1 MNIKLLLSTTLIATS
16 FTSIAQDAGKTYA
29 ITGDGNG
36 DFMWMNI
43 RQVDINTGKI
53 TQEVFQRAKTHFL
66 MMDAVTKQPVEQSVT
81 SNGKVYNTPVYPT
94 ATMVAAA
101 AYDKKH
107 DKLFFTPMR
116 IGELRW
122 LDLSAKGDVQQFYT
136 VKSTLLN
143 SGDLITDEANNFTR
157 MVIGA
162 DGNGYAVTNDA
173 NRLIRFTT
181 GKKVTITDL
190 GNIIDD
196 ESNKTIS
203 IHNKCA
209 SWGGDMIADAYNKL
223 YIISANHYVFSLD
236 VDTRVA
242 KYIGYITGLPANY
255 STNGAAVD
263 NDGAIVVS
271 SANTFAGY
279 YKFKL
284 NDFKAVKIEG
294 SDMVYN
300 ASDLANGNL
309 LFQKEADAAKNFGAA
324 DFKPVIPVLNNEAHI
339 YPNPVT
345 NNEFKIY
352 FDGLQAGKY
361 NISITDLTGKAVMN
375 RAVTVNAKT
384 QIETVPLNRNFS
396 KGMYMVK
403 VTDANNKFIFTER
416 IVVQ

>member
-1 MNIKLLLSTTLIATS
+1 MNLKLLLSTTLISAS
-16 FTSIAQDAGKTYA
+16 LVSAAQDANRTFA

-53 TQEVFQRAKTHFL
+53 VQDVYQRNKTAFVFA
-66 MMDAVTKQPVEQSVT
+66 DADTKKPVGTSAQPTE
-81 SNGKVYNTPVYPT
+81 
-94 ATMVAAA
+94 TMVAAA
-101 AYDKKH
+101 AYDKNQN
-107 DKLFFTPMR
+107 KLFFTPMR

-122 LDLSAKGDVQQFYT
+122 LDLGAKGDAQKFYT
-136 VKSTLLN
+136 VKSALLN
-143 SGDLITDEANNFTR
+143 SAESIRDEAKNFTR

-162 DGNGYAVTNDA
+162 DGNGYALTNDA
-173 NRLIRFTT
+173 NRLVRFTT

-190 GNIIDD
+190 GNLIDD

-203 IHNKCA
+203 IHNQCS

-223 YIISANHYVFSLD
+223 YVISANHYVFS
-236 VDTRVA
+236 VDIETRVA
-242 KYIGYITGLPANY
+242 KYIGYIGGLPANY

-263 NDGAIVVS
+263 KDGAIVVA
-271 SANTFAGY
+271 SANAFAGY
-279 YKFKL
+279 YKFTL
-284 NDFKAVKIEG
+284 ADFNAKKIEG

-309 LFQKEADAAKNFGAA
+309 LYQKEADAAKNLGTA
-324 DFKPVIPVLNNEAHI
+324 DFKAVVPVITNEAHI
-339 YPNPVT
+339 FPNPVT
-345 NNEFKIY
+345 ANEFKIS
-352 FDGLQAGKY
+352 FDGQAAGRY
-361 NISITDLTGKAVMN
+361 NIAITDLSGKPVMN
-375 RAVTVNAKT
+375 RVVTVSGKT
-384 QIETVPLNRNFS
+384 QIETIPLNRTFA